1 MEKENLQWQTT
12 MTHNK
17 EARGTMYVEER
28 KEKFNDTMKTPTKKV
43 VNMQCDTW
51 SRQHMVEKMVK
62 EIYSSSQHR
71 LKRDNIGQQQN
82 MTLNPIKSKIETH
95 NMGGKL

>member
-1 MEKENLQWQTT
+1 MANNNDAQQGSKRDYVCRGKEG
-12 MTHNK
+12 K
-17 EARGTMYVEER
+17 I
-28 KEKFNDTMKTPTKKV
+28 NDTMKTPTKKV

-51 SRQHMVEKMVK
+51 SIQHMVEKMVK

-71 LKRDNIGQQQN
+71 LKRDNTGQQQN